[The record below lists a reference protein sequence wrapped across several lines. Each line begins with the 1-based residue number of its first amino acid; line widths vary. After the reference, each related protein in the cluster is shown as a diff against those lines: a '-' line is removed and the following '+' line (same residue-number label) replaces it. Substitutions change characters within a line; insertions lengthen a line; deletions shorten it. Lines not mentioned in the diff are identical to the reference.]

1 MKIPNSI
8 FEVLDQCQTNRF
20 YQTIKHQTLPSYYY
34 KYRVIFRYNSVF
46 LLAVV
51 EIDTVFLFLLPAV
64 ITLYPSFN
72 HKIAINKIACSYT
85 IKNV

>member
-1 MKIPNSI
+1 MSAVSNILFI
-8 FEVLDQCQTNRF
+8 ETLF
-20 YQTIKHQTLPSYYY
+20 LPSYY
-34 KYRVIFRYNSVF
+34 KYRVIIRYNSVC

-51 EIDTVFLFLLPAV
+51 EIDIVFLFLLPAV
-64 ITLYPSFN
+64 ITIYPSFN